1 MSYRIVAVD
10 DNPVVTQLIA
20 AVLGQAGYD
29 VEVLSTGAEALIAMQ
44 RNPPDLLLLD
54 LQMPGLDGLE
64 VLRIL
69 REQRVSQGSPVLVL
83 TAESDSHYVARARE
97 LGASGY
103 LLKPFR
109 AQDLNAKVRRV
120 LVDADTVW
128 LDDYHTVTRA
138 ADDPRGRSLSRPTQ
152 AKG

>member
-1 MSYRIVAVD
+1 MCYRVVAVD
-10 DNPVVTQLIA
+10 DNAVVTGLIA

-29 VEVLSTGAEALIAMQ
+29 VEVAPAGGEALVILQ

-69 REQRVSQGSPVLVL
+69 RDERVCGGVPVIML
-83 TAESDSHYVARARE
+83 TGENDMHYVERARE
-97 LGASGY
+97 LGAAGY

-109 AQDLNAKVRRV
+109 AEDLRTKVKRV
-120 LVDADTVW
+120 LEDRDTVW
-128 LDDYHTVTRA
+128 LDDYHAVTRSVA
-138 ADDPRGRSLSRPTQ
+138 EMRARPVP
-152 AKG
+152 AERI

>member
-1 MSYRIVAVD
+1 MCYRVVAVD
-10 DNPVVTQLIA
+10 DNVTVTGLIA
-20 AVLGQAGYD
+20 AVLGHAGYD
-29 VEVLSTGAEALIAMQ
+29 VEVAPAGGEALVILQ

-69 REQRVSQGSPVLVL
+69 RDEKVCQGVPVVML
-83 TAESDSHYVARARE
+83 TAESDMHFVGRARE
-97 LGASGY
+97 LGAAGY

-109 AQDLNAKVRRV
+109 AEDLRAKVWRV
-120 LVDADTVW
+120 LEDCDTVW

-138 ADDPRGRSLSRPTQ
+138 VARARSAPVGRV
-152 AKG
+152 